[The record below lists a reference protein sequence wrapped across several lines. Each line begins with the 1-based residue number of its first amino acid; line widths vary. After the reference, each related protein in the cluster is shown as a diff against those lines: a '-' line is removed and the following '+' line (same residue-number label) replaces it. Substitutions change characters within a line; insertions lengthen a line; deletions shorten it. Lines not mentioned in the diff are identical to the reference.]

1 MGHEW
6 WSVLLLRTPQ
16 REKLIA
22 LAERKFSGKQNETEV
37 DELA

>member
-22 LAERKFSGKQNETEV
+22 LGKQNETEV